1 MNCNDGERILPATGL
16 PVAQASDLNSGRDL
30 NQAVFGLRQM
40 NFASRQET
48 GDGLHMATT
57 QPSARLEKITRPPGL
72 RRIQT
77 GIALVR
83 ICLQTAHTPILA
95 EAGSIAR
102 IDWAGFMRFSAHVYN
117 QSRESFMPIYEYIC
131 KECQHEFEALVYGKE
146 KAECPK
152 CHASKLEPQL
162 SVFAVSAK
170 GSTSSA
176 PSTGACGSCGDPRGP
191 GACSMRDMN

>member
-1 MNCNDGERILPATGL
+1 MIHPAAVALVHQDYVHPGSQAVARDSQHVLRIRRSLKTMNCNDGERILPATGL

-83 ICLQTAHTPILA
+83 ICL
-95 EAGSIAR
+95 
-102 IDWAGFMRFSAHVYN
+102 
-117 QSRESFMPIYEYIC
+117 
-131 KECQHEFEALVYGKE
+131 
-146 KAECPK
+146 
-152 CHASKLEPQL
+152 
-162 SVFAVSAK
+162 
-170 GSTSSA
+170 
-176 PSTGACGSCGDPRGP
+176 
-191 GACSMRDMN
+191 